1 VRIILRSSTS
11 SVCSPRK
18 IAENNKNKSLF
29 KSDQKKNK
37 EMRIGILTQPLHNNY
52 GGLLQNYALQAVLS
66 DLGHEVLTINIR
78 RNVYNHPLIK
88 LASVLKRSLLKA
100 SGRDIVIRAWPTK
113 NELKIIS
120 HNTNSFVN
128 RKIKTT
134 KLFTQKINEN
144 LLKEYAFDAYIV
156 GSDQVWRPRYSS
168 QLSTFFL
175 DFLQSNSKVRKI
187 AYAASFGVDD
197 WEFTNKQTEKF
208 GKLLKL
214 FDAVSVREDSAVKLS
229 KNYFDVEATQLLDPT
244 MLIDLSDYTSLVEKE
259 NVEQSPGNLFTY
271 ILDKES
277 DKLKIIDDIAH
288 TYNLKPF
295 SVLPL
300 KNFSETGRKDI
311 YDCVFPAP
319 EKWIRGFMDA
329 QFVVTDSFHGT
340 VFSILFNKPFIA
352 IANKGRG
359 LTRFTSLLKLFRLEN
374 RLIFSS
380 EDFIPENLNEIDWDK
395 TNAILNQEK
404 EKSIQFLKKSFTR

>member
-1 VRIILRSSTS
+1 
-11 SVCSPRK
+11 
-18 IAENNKNKSLF
+18 
-29 KSDQKKNK
+29 
-37 EMRIGILTQPLHNNY
+37 MRIGIFTQPLHNNY
-52 GGLLQNYALQAVLS
+52 GGLLQNYALQTVLS
-66 DLGHEVLTINIR
+66 DLGHEVLTINIDG
-78 RNVYNHPLIK
+78 NVYYQSFIK

-120 HNTNSFVN
+120 HNTNRFVN
-128 RKIKTT
+128 RNIKTT

-156 GSDQVWRPRYSS
+156 GSDQVWRPRYSP

-175 DFLQSNSKVRKI
+175 DFLQSNSKVMKI

-197 WEFTNKQTEKF
+197 WEFTNKQTKEF
-208 GKLLKL
+208 AGLLKL
-214 FDAVSVREDSAVKLS
+214 FDAVSVREDSAVELC
-229 KNYFDVEATQLLDPT
+229 KNYFGVEATHLLDPT
-244 MLIDLSDYTSLVEKE
+244 MLVDLDDYTSLVEKE
-259 NVEQSPGNLFTY
+259 NIEQSQGNLFTY
-271 ILDKES
+271 ILDKDS
-277 DKLKIIDDIAH
+277 DKLKIIDDIAQ
-288 TYNLKPF
+288 TYNLKSF

-300 KNFSETGRKDI
+300 KKFSEPGRIDI
-311 YDCVFPAP
+311 HDYVFPAP

-340 VFSILFNKPFIA
+340 VFSILFNKPFIS

-359 LTRFTSLLKLFRLEN
+359 LTRFTSLLKLFHLEG

-380 EDFIPENLNEIDWDK
+380 EDFIPDNLKEVDWDK

-404 EKSIQFLKKSFTR
+404 EKSIQFLKKSLN